1 MGAKTT
7 ILMTRDAGVDSSD
20 SDLYFTASYELK
32 VPGVEPGSERA
43 KEIQEEYTGL
53 ARKAARDGVNS
64 VRSWKRE
71 DKLAMW
77 KAEDERLGR

>member
-1 MGAKTT
+1 
-7 ILMTRDAGVDSSD
+7 MTRDAGVDSTD

-32 VPGVEPGSERA
+32 VPGVQPGSERA
-43 KEIQEEYTGL
+43 KEIQKEYTEL

-64 VRSWKRE
+64 VRGWKRE
-71 DKLAMW
+71 GKLKIW

>member
-1 MGAKTT
+1 
-7 ILMTRDAGVDSSD
+7 MTRDAGAQSKDD
-20 SDLYFTASYELK
+20 YDLYFTASYELK

-43 KEIQEEYTGL
+43 EEVRKEYTEL

-64 VRSWKRE
+64 VRGWKRE
-71 DKLAMW
+71 DKLKIW